1 MNQNSDSEKL
11 SGSENFSGDSD
22 DESSKLA
29 RCKFKLK
36 EVRDELKFNVKD
48 QKKQQVLIRSLTLD
62 S

>member
-11 SGSENFSGDSD
+11 SGSEDCSEDLE

-48 QKKQQVLIRSLTLD
+48 QKK
-62 S
+62 